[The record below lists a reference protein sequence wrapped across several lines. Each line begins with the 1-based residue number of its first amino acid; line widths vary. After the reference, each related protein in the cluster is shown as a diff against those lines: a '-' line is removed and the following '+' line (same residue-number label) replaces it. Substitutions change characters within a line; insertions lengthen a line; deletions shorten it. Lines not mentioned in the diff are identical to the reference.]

1 MNIACESIRPTALG
15 NNIFFTASQILSRLK
30 QKRLKSFSV
39 LRYHADYQRNDAPAP
54 TLSPKRDM
62 RLRKTSLKHSSMRHG
77 FSQCGIPPWWVP
89 LSLGFEKC
97 SFGRFHSATSPPAS
111 REEKDMCKVICTVH
125 SRKERG
131 FSTLNAHGFEALKK
145 AAVIKS
151 CRPKGGYIQ
160 VICYPASQETV
171 DIAGFSK

>member
-1 MNIACESIRPTALG
+1 MNPSGQQLWETIS
-15 NNIFFTASQILSRLK
+15 FFTASQILSRLQ

-111 REEKDMCKVICTVH
+111 REEKDMCKVICTVPQAKKQGISH
-125 SRKERG
+125 PKTHTSFGDRKR
-131 FSTLNAHGFEALKK
+131 
-145 AAVIKS
+145 AAVIKTAAQ
-151 CRPKGGYIQ
+151 KG
-160 VICYPASQETV
+160 V
-171 DIAGFSK
+171 

>member
-1 MNIACESIRPTALG
+1 MNPSGQQLWETIS
-15 NNIFFTASQILSRLK
+15 FFTASQILSRLQ

-62 RLRKTSLKHSSMRHG
+62 RLRKTSLKHSSIRHG

-131 FSTLNAHGFEALKK
+131 FSTLNAHGFEASKK

-151 CRPKGGYIQ
+151 CRPKGGGTYRLFAIRQ
-160 VICYPASQETV
+160 ARKPLILP
-171 DIAGFSK
+171 GFPNNSI

>member
-1 MNIACESIRPTALG
+1 MNPSGQQLWETIS
-15 NNIFFTASQILSRLK
+15 FFTASQILSRLQ

-39 LRYHADYQRNDAPAP
+39 MRYHADYQRNDAPAP

-131 FSTLNAHGFEALKK
+131 FSTLKRTRFEALKK